1 MLASADHMKSYW
13 NEKMETLPFKELQKA
28 QLEKLKRQVHHVYEH
43 NAVQKKKLKAAG
55 VTPDDIKTLDDLAKI
70 PFSVKDELREH
81 YPLGLQCVPQEEVVR
96 YHMSSGTTGKPICC
110 GYTWNDVDTWAEVM
124 ARSLYAAG
132 GRKGDV
138 FQNAYGYGLFTGGLG
153 FHYGAEKLGMS
164 VIPTAAGNT
173 ARQILVMKDM
183 KTTFLGCTPSYA
195 QLLGEELEREGI
207 DVVDELHLRLSL
219 FGAEPW
225 TDELRERVEKSLGL
239 KAHGGGAFDHYGLT
253 EMTGPGVASECEAQT
268 GLHVWSD
275 HFLPEIIDPETGE
288 QLEPGEKGE
297 LVLTTLSKEAMPF
310 LRYRTRD
317 ITVLD
322 FAECACGRT
331 HPRIQKIMGRSDDML
346 IIRGVNVFP
355 SQIENVLL
363 QHHELAEPFQI
374 IINRAGALDQL
385 VVKVEQRDTNVSRDS
400 LKKVLERELRESLM
414 VSVLV
419 EVEPPNTLPRFEGK
433 ARRII
438 DERKVY

>member
-1 MLASADHMKSYW
+1 MTTYY
-13 NEKMETLPFKELQKA
+13 NEKMETLPFKELQKL
-28 QLEKLKRQVHHVYEH
+28 QPEKLKRQVNHVYEH
-43 NAVQKKKLKAAG
+43 NPIQKRKLKDAG
-55 VTPDDIKTLDDLAKI
+55 ISPGDIKTLDDLQKI

-81 YPLGLQCVPQEEVVR
+81 YPIGLQCVPQEDVVR

-110 GYTWNDVDTWAEVM
+110 GYTRTDIEVWAEVM

-132 GRKGDV
+132 GRRGDI

-153 FHYGAEKLGMS
+153 FHYGGEKLGMS

-183 KTTFLGCTPSYA
+183 QTTFLGCTPSYA
-195 QLLGEELEREGI
+195 QLLGETLEKEGVDVLHELK
-207 DVVDELHLRLSL
+207 LRAGL

-225 TDELRERVEKSLGL
+225 TEELRERIEKSLGF

-253 EMTGPGVASECEAQT
+253 EMTGPGVASGCEARS

-275 HFLPEIIDPETGE
+275 HFLAEIIDPETGE

-310 LRYRTRD
+310 LRYRTKD
-317 ITVLD
+317 ITALD
-322 FAECACGRT
+322 IEECECGRT
-331 HPRIQKIMGRSDDML
+331 HPRIRKIMGRADDML

-355 SQIENVLL
+355 SQIEHVLL
-363 QHHELAEPFQI
+363 QHNELAEPFQI
-374 IINRAGALDQL
+374 IINRRGALDNL
-385 VVKVEQRDTNVSRDS
+385 IVRVEQRDTAVEKDR
-400 LKKVLERELRESLM
+400 LKSTLEKELREALL
-414 VSVLV
+414 VSVQV
-419 EVEPPNTLPRFEGK
+419 EVENPNTLPRFEGK
-433 ARRII
+433 ARRVI
-438 DERKVY
+438 DEREVYE

>member
-1 MLASADHMKSYW
+1 MTYY
-13 NEKMETLPFKELQKA
+13 NEKMETLPPRELKML
-28 QLEKLKRQVHHVYEH
+28 QLERLKRQVHHVYAH
-43 NAVQKKKLKAAG
+43 NPIHRKKLKDAG
-55 VTPDDIKTLDDLAKI
+55 ISPGDIKILDDLQKI

-81 YPLGLQCVPQEEVVR
+81 YPTGLQCVPQEEVVR

-110 GYTWNDVDTWAEVM
+110 GYTRKDLEMWAEVM

-164 VIPTAAGNT
+164 VIPTASGNT

-183 KTTFLGCTPSYA
+183 QTTFLGCTPSYA
-195 QLLGEELEREGI
+195 QLLGEALEREGI
-207 DVVDELHLRLSL
+207 DTGTELKLRVGL

-225 TDELRERVEKSLGL
+225 TEELRDRIEKSLGL
-239 KAHGGGAFDHYGLT
+239 KEHGGGAFDHYGLT
-253 EMTGPGVASECEAQT
+253 EMCGPGVGSECEARS

-275 HFLPEIIDPETGE
+275 HFLAEIIDPSTKEV
-288 QLEPGEKGE
+288 LEPGESGE
-297 LVLTTLSKEAMPF
+297 LILTTLSKEAIPF

-322 FAECACGRT
+322 LEKCECGRT
-331 HPRIQKIMGRSDDML
+331 HPRITKITGRSDDML

-355 SQIENVLL
+355 SQIEHVLL
-363 QHHELAEPFQI
+363 QHDELAEPFQI
-374 IINRAGALDQL
+374 IINRPGALDQL
-385 VVKVEQRDTNVSRDS
+385 IVKVEQRDTGMSRDA
-400 LKKVLERELRESLM
+400 LKRTLEKELRETLL
-414 VSVLV
+414 VSVEI
-419 EVEPPNTLPRFEGK
+419 EVEKPNMLPRFEGK
-433 ARRII
+433 ARKII
-438 DERKVY
+438 DERKPSP

>member
-1 MLASADHMKSYW
+1 MTGYW
-13 NEKMETLPFKELQKA
+13 NEKMETLPFAELQDL
-28 QLEKLKRQVHHVYEH
+28 QLKKLKRQVKHMYEN
-43 NAVQKKKLKAAG
+43 NAVQKKKFTDAG
-55 VTPDDIKTLDDLAKI
+55 VTPGDIKTLDDLHRI

-81 YPLGLQCVPQEEVVR
+81 YPIGLQCVPQEEVVR

-110 GYTWNDVDTWAEVM
+110 GYTREDIAVWAEVM

-153 FHYGAEKLGMS
+153 FHYGGEKLGMS

-173 ARQILVMKDM
+173 ARQLLVMKDM

-195 QLLGEELEREGI
+195 QLLGETLEKEGI
-207 DVVDELHLRLSL
+207 DVVNDLYLRAAL

-225 TDELRERVEKSLGL
+225 TDDLRERVEESLGL

-253 EMTGPGVASECEAQT
+253 EMTGPGVASECEGRC

-275 HFLPEIIDPETGE
+275 HFLAEIIDPDTGE
-288 QLEPGEKGE
+288 QVGPGERGE
-297 LVLTTLSKEAMPF
+297 LILTTLSKEAMPF
-310 LRYRTRD
+310 LRYRTKD

-322 FAECACGRT
+322 TEPCECGRT
-331 HPRIQKIMGRSDDML
+331 HPRIKKIMGRSDDML

-355 SQIENVLL
+355 SQIEHVLL
-363 QHHELAEPFQI
+363 QHDELAEPFQI
-374 IINRAGALDQL
+374 IINRAGALDRL
-385 VVKVEQRDTNVSRDS
+385 VLKVEQRDTAVSREDI
-400 LKKVLERELRESLM
+400 KAALEKELREALL

-419 EVEPPNTLPRFEGK
+419 EVEKPNTLPRFEGK
-433 ARRII
+433 ARRIF
-438 DERKVY
+438 DEREVYK

>member
-1 MLASADHMKSYW
+1 MNYW
-13 NEKMETLPFKELQKA
+13 NEKMETLPFTELQKL
-28 QLEKLKRQVHHVYEH
+28 QVERLKRQVKHVYD
-43 NAVQKKKLKAAG
+43 NNVIQKKKLKDAG
-55 VTPDDIKTLDDLAKI
+55 VAPDDIKTLEDLQKI

-81 YPLGLQCVPQEEVVR
+81 YPIGLQCVPQEEVVR
-96 YHMSSGTTGKPICC
+96 YHMSSGTTGKPIAC
-110 GYTWNDVDTWAEVM
+110 GYTKKDIEVWAEVM

-153 FHYGAEKLGMS
+153 FHYGAETLGMS

-195 QLLGEELEREGI
+195 QLLGETLKREGV
-207 DVVDELHLRLSL
+207 DVVTELKLRVGLH
-219 FGAEPW
+219 GAEPW
-225 TDELRERVEKSLGL
+225 TDELRERIEKSLGF

-253 EMTGPGVASECEAQT
+253 EMTGPGVASECEART

-275 HFLPEIIDPETGE
+275 HFLAEIIDPDTGE
-288 QLEPGEKGE
+288 HVGPGERGE
-297 LVLTTLSKEAMPF
+297 LVLTTLSKEAVPF
-310 LRYRTRD
+310 LRYRTKD

-322 FAECACGRT
+322 TEPCECGRT
-331 HPRIQKIMGRSDDML
+331 HPRIRKIMGRADDML
-346 IIRGVNVFP
+346 IVRGVNVFP
-355 SQIENVLL
+355 SQIEHVLL
-363 QHHELAEPFQI
+363 QHNELAEPFQI
-374 IINRAGALDQL
+374 IVNRRGALDQL
-385 VVKVEQRDTNVSRDS
+385 IVKVEQRDTRVSRDD
-400 LKKVLERELRESLM
+400 LKNALEKELQETLL

-419 EVEPPNTLPRFEGK
+419 EVEKPNTLPRFEGK

-438 DERKVY
+438 DEREVYK

>member
-1 MLASADHMKSYW
+1 MTSYW
-13 NEKMETLPFKELQKA
+13 NEKMETLPFSELQEL
-28 QLEKLKRQVHHVYEH
+28 QL
-43 NAVQKKKLKAAG
+43 KKLKKQVKHVWDNNAIWRKKLKDSG
-55 VTPDDIKTLDDLAKI
+55 ITPDDIKTLEDLQKI

-81 YPLGLQCVPQEEVVR
+81 YPIGLQCVPQDKVVR

-110 GYTWNDVDTWAEVM
+110 GYTKEDINVWSEVM

-132 GRKGDV
+132 GRKGDI

-153 FHYGAEKLGMS
+153 FHYGAETLGMS

-173 ARQILVMKDM
+173 ARQLLVMRDM
-183 KTTFLGCTPSYA
+183 KTTFMGCTPSYA
-195 QLLGEELEREGI
+195 QLLGETLEREGV
-207 DVVDELHLRLSL
+207 DVVNDLYLRCAL

-225 TDELRERVEKSLGL
+225 TNELRERVEESLGL

-253 EMTGPGVASECEAQT
+253 EMTGPGVASECDALS

-275 HFLPEIIDPETGE
+275 HFLAEIIDPETGE
-288 QLEPGEKGE
+288 WVAPGERGE
-297 LVLTTLSKEAMPF
+297 LILTTLSKEAMPF
-310 LRYRTRD
+310 LRYRTKD

-322 FAECACGRT
+322 TEPCECGRT

-355 SQIENVLL
+355 SQIEHVLL
-363 QHHELAEPFQI
+363 QHMELAEPFQI
-374 IINRAGALDQL
+374 IINREGALDTL
-385 VVKVEQRDTNVSRDS
+385 VVKVEQRDITIPRNTI
-400 LKKVLERELRESLM
+400 KNALEKELRETLL

-419 EVEPPNTLPRFEGK
+419 EVEEPNTLPRFEGK
-433 ARRII
+433 ARRIF
-438 DERKVY
+438 DERKVYD